1 MPSLRRRVENQNIRV
16 FLIFFGVMAVTLFFV
31 WTRLQNIR
39 IRREIAR
46 LSNQGAKINFENNQ
60 MKLKFAQLTS
70 PNRLEQVGIRR
81 YNLKRPSPNQV
92 IFLPEP

>member
-1 MPSLRRRVENQNIRV
+1 MAIAHRRQGNRNVRV
-16 FLIFFGVMAVTLFFV
+16 FLIFFSVMLITLFFV

-46 LSNQGAKINFENNQ
+46 LNGQGAKINFENSQ
-60 MKLKFAQLTS
+60 LKLRLAQLTS
-70 PNRLEQVGIRR
+70 PNRLEQLGTQR

-92 IFLPEP
+92 ILLPEP